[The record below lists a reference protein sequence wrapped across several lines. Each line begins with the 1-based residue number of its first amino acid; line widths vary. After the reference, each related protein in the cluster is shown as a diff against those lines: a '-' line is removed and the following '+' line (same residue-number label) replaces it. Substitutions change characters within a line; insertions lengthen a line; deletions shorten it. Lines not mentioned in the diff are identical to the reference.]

1 MNTIISEECLSHI
14 SNEELIKRIKDRGV
28 YLYMYDGT
36 MNEVRIKDLISL
48 DVLTA
53 KLVDYTGLT
62 FLRQTIK
69 SIEIMEEA

>member
-1 MNTIISEECLSHI
+1 
-14 SNEELIKRIKDRGV
+14 
-28 YLYMYDGT
+28 